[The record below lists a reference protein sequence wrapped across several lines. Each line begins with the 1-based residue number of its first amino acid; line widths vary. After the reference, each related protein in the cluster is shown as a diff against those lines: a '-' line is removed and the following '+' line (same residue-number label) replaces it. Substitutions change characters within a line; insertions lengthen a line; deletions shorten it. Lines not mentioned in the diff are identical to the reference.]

1 MIDKRC
7 QDLNLLAESGL
18 IDIQFANFG
27 QSVVL
32 SFCQPDGSPL
42 GHLICHDMLQFEYID
57 PDFLQAK
64 TSQQIQGFSHYVPK
78 LSVQLQDNSYLF
90 DFQPYISLK
99 VRCKTYEV
107 MLNEQET

>member
-1 MIDKRC
+1 MTDEVC

-57 PDFLQAK
+57 PDFHQAK
-64 TSQQIQGFSHYVPK
+64 TSQQIQGFSHYVPR
-78 LSVQLQDNSYLF
+78 LSVQMQDGHYLF

-99 VRCKTYEV
+99 VRCKDYEV
-107 MLNEQET
+107 MLSANDS

>member
-1 MIDKRC
+1 MTDEVC

-57 PDFLQAK
+57 PDFHQAK
-64 TSQQIQGFSHYVPK
+64 TSQQIQGFSHYVPR
-78 LSVQLQDNSYLF
+78 LSVQMQDGHYLF

-99 VRCKTYEV
+99 VRCKAYEV
-107 MLNEQET
+107 MLSANDS